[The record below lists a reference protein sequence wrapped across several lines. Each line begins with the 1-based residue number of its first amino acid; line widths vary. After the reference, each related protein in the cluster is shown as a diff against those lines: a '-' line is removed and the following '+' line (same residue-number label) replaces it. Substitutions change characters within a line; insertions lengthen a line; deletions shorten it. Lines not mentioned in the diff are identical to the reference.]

1 MTLLRD
7 DATQGTTMPE
17 RKTGATRGITDMDTD
32 TDDTTDVDIEFVLIK
47 HFKTRL
53 CSCWALPTP
62 PTYNP

>member
-1 MTLLRD
+1 
-7 DATQGTTMPE
+7 MPE